1 MRVSITRRALA
12 VCGSVA
18 VAAAVVTGCSDSNDS
33 SEDSTAA
40 ESTVAT
46 ATTETDSTTSA
57 AATSAEAE
65 AADPATTQAV
75 TDTYVT
81 FFTGTTPPAT
91 RAGLVENGDA
101 FLPALEGMAADPQAT
116 ATAATVEGVTASGDG
131 LATVSWTLL
140 MNGAPV
146 LPDQSGEAVEED
158 GTWKVSAATFCA
170 LLAIQGDGTPV
181 PGC

>member
-18 VAAAVVTGCSDSNDS
+18 IAAAVVTGCSDSGDS
-33 SEDSTAA
+33 TEDSTAA
-40 ESTVAT
+40 ESTVST
-46 ATTETDSTTSA
+46 ATTTSA
-57 AATSAEAE
+57 AATSAAAE
-65 AADPATTQAV
+65 AADATTTQAV
-75 TDTYVT
+75 TDSYVA
-81 FFTGTTPPAT
+81 FFNGTTPPAT

-146 LPDQSGEAVEED
+146 LPDQSGEAIEED

>member
-18 VAAAVVTGCSDSNDS
+18 IAAAVVTGCSDSNDS

-46 ATTETDSTTSA
+46 ATTESDSTTSA
-57 AATSAEAE
+57 AATSAAAA

-81 FFTGTTPPAT
+81 FFNGTTPPAT

-116 ATAATVEGVTASGDG
+116 ATSATVEGVTASDG
-131 LATVSWTLL
+131 VAAVSWTLL

-146 LPDQSGEAVEED
+146 LPDQSGEAVD
-158 GTWKVSAATFCA
+158 DGGTWKVSAATFCA

>member
-18 VAAAVVTGCSDSNDS
+18 IATAVVAGCSDSGDS
-33 SEDSTAA
+33 ADDSG
-40 ESTVAT
+40 
-46 ATTETDSTTSA
+46 TTTRETTSVEETTTTTTSA
-57 AATSAEAE
+57 EATAE
-65 AADPATTQAV
+65 AADPETTQAV

-81 FFTGTTPPAT
+81 FFNGTTPPAQ
-91 RAGLVENGDA
+91 RAALLQNGDA
-101 FLPALEGMAADPQAT
+101 FLPALEGMAADPQAM
-116 ATAATVEGVTASGDG
+116 ATTATVEGVTLVDENNAQ
-131 LATVSWTLL
+131 VKWTLL

-146 LPDQSGEAVEED
+146 LPDQSGEAVQEED
-158 GTWKVSAATFCA
+158 TWKVSAVTFCT